1 MELIVNRLAQRSKKY
16 LLILIAIPIVLGL
29 VGWLLP
35 VGKEAT
41 TYTAE
46 ATLSLGSYDYD
57 ELNNSKN
64 VMILLTNPPF
74 YLDNLSD
81 LSNEERAEILSKL
94 QVTAV
99 TDKIIKLSYTDSPK
113 ENATEVINQISTAFL
128 KMDKISFQEKKEITQ
143 DSIQSLSQEKV
154 SEDTIVDQQRFLNE
168 LKTTLFEIKPASLLE
183 SSDPREVMTDNKAL
197 NSKERAVAGILIGIT
212 LACAWVLIPEL
223 VRGQSE

>member
-46 ATLSLGSYDYD
+46 ATLSLGSYDND
-57 ELNNSKN
+57 DLNNSKN
-64 VMILLTNPPF
+64 VMNLLTNAFF
-74 YLDNLSD
+74 YQKNLSD
-81 LSNEERAEILSKL
+81 LSDEKRAEILSKL

-99 TDKIIKLSYTDSPK
+99 SDKMIKLSYTDSPK
-113 ENATEVINQISTAFL
+113 ENAIEIINEISKAFL
-128 KMDKISFQEKKEITQ
+128 KMDELSFQEKKKFIQ
-143 DSIQSLSQEKV
+143 DYINTLSREKV
-154 SEDTIVDQQRFLNE
+154 SDDTKVDQQRFIYE
-168 LKTTLFEIKPASLLE
+168 LKTTLFKIKQATST
-183 SSDPREVMTDNKAL
+183 DPSEVMTDNKAL
-197 NSKERAVAGILIGIT
+197 NSKERAVAGILIGIA

>member
-16 LLILIAIPIVLGL
+16 FLILIAVPIFLGL
-29 VGWLLP
+29 VGWFLP

-46 ATLSLGSYDYD
+46 ATLSLGSYDY
-57 ELNNSKN
+57 EPLNNSKN
-64 VMILLTNPPF
+64 VINNLLTNASF
-74 YLDNLSD
+74 YQKNLPNLSKE
-81 LSNEERAEILSKL
+81 NLSKL

-128 KMDKISFQEKKEITQ
+128 KKDQIKFQEKKEIIQ

-154 SEDTIVDQQRFLNE
+154 SEDTLVDQQRFLNE
-168 LKTTLFEIKPASLLE
+168 LNTTLFEIKPASLLE
-183 SSDPREVMTDNKAL
+183 STDPSEVMTNNKAL

>member
-16 LLILIAIPIVLGL
+16 FLILIAVPILLGL
-29 VGWLLP
+29 VGWFLP
-35 VGKEAT
+35 VGKEAS

-57 ELNNSKN
+57 SLNNAKN
-64 VMILLTNPPF
+64 VMILLTNSPF
-74 YLDNLSD
+74 YRENLPNLSKE
-81 LSNEERAEILSKL
+81 NLSKL

-183 SSDPREVMTDNKAL
+183 STDPSEVMTDNKAL
-197 NSKERAVAGILIGIT
+197 NSKERAVAGVLIGIA

-223 VRGQSE
+223 VRGTSE